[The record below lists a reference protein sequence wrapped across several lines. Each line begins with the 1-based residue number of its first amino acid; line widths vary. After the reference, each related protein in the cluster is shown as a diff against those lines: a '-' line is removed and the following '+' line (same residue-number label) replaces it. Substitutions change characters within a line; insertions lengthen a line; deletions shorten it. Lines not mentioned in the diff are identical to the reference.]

1 VNLDPNRL
9 RAYGIPV
16 SRVVEAVRSG
26 NKESG
31 GRLLE
36 FGGTEYMVRGRG
48 YAHSIEDFE
57 NIPLSAAED
66 GSQIRIKDV
75 GQVAMG
81 PDLRRGVADLDGTG
95 DVVSGIVVMRDGANA
110 LDVINRVK
118 AKIKEIEPG
127 FPPGV
132 KLIPIY
138 DRSELI
144 HKTISTVKQTII
156 EVMITV
162 VLIILVF
169 LWHFPSA
176 AIPIVTMPV
185 AVLLAP
191 TIPSTPTWSNSSKRR
206 PMRSKACHSTR
217 SCRVVTNSRPSSRN
231 SSGAKPTNRRHVMS
245 VTRMLR

>member
-16 SRVVEAVRSG
+16 SRVVEAVRGG

-48 YAHSIEDFE
+48 YARSIQDFE
-57 NIPLSAAED
+57 NIPLSVTEN

-75 GQVAMG
+75 GQVVMG
-81 PDLRRGVADLDGTG
+81 PDLRRGVADLDGNG
-95 DVVSGIVVMRDGANA
+95 DVVSGIVIMRDGANA
-110 LDVINRVK
+110 LDVISRVK
-118 AKIKEIEPG
+118 ARIKQIEPG
-127 FPPGV
+127 FPAGV
-132 KLIPIY
+132 KLVPIY

-144 HKTISTVKQTII
+144 HKTIGTVKETII
-156 EVMITV
+156 EVLITV

-185 AVLLAP
+185 AVLLAF
-191 TIPSTPTWSNSSKRR
+191 IPS
-206 PMRSKACHSTR
+206 A
-217 SCRVVTNSRPSSRN
+217 
-231 SSGAKPTNRRHVMS
+231 
-245 VTRMLR
+245 